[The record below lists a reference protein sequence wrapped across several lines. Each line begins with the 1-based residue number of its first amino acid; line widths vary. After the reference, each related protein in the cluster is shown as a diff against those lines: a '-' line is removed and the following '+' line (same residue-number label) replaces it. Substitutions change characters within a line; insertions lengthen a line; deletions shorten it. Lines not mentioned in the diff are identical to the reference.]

1 MIKIKN
7 HNLKELY
14 QEKVTK
20 EYAVSLE
27 PLKQG
32 EKISILS
39 DTMLKTMFQNENRL
53 KYSCK
58 LISYFIDVSY
68 QDLLNNI
75 KLAKNETDKK
85 YENDKGERCD
95 YVASI
100 NGAFINIEVNNNSS
114 LYAMERN
121 TEYLMRL
128 YSKKVKRGTSYEYT
142 QSIAINLNNFS
153 FKDNDKIIDI
163 YALQNEEQ
171 TLLTNKITIIQIYIP
186 NLRRKWYNEG
196 IKSLTEVERYILA
209 LVERKVED
217 ALVLG
222 IGDEVVE
229 DYVKESIEVSED
241 FNFGESYDK
250 EWALKD
256 EGIRE
261 GIEQGIEQGI
271 KQQKI
276 EIAKNMI
283 KDNISIETISK
294 YTNLTT
300 QEIDKLKEDK

>member
-1 MIKIKN
+1 MIKVKN

-14 QEKVTK
+14 QERVTK

-128 YSKKVKRGTSYEYT
+128 YSKKV
-142 QSIAINLNNFS
+142 NL
-153 FKDNDKIIDI
+153 
-163 YALQNEEQ
+163 
-171 TLLTNKITIIQIYIP
+171 
-186 NLRRKWYNEG
+186 
-196 IKSLTEVERYILA
+196 
-209 LVERKVED
+209 
-217 ALVLG
+217 
-222 IGDEVVE
+222 
-229 DYVKESIEVSED
+229 
-241 FNFGESYDK
+241 
-250 EWALKD
+250 
-256 EGIRE
+256 
-261 GIEQGIEQGI
+261 
-271 KQQKI
+271 
-276 EIAKNMI
+276 M
-283 KDNISIETISK
+283 NIH
-294 YTNLTT
+294 N
-300 QEIDKLKEDK
+300 Q

>member
-7 HNLKELY
+7 YNSKELY
-14 QEKVTK
+14 QEQVTK
-20 EYAVSLE
+20 KYAVSLE

-32 EKISILS
+32 EKISLLS

-58 LISYFIDVSY
+58 LISYFIDVNY
-68 QDLLNNI
+68 QELLNNI

-85 YENDKGERCD
+85 YEKDKGERCD

-100 NGAFINIEVNNNSS
+100 NGTFINIEVNNNSS
-114 LYAMERN
+114 LYTMERN
-121 TEYLMRL
+121 VEYLLRL
-128 YSKKVKRGTSYEYT
+128 YSKKIKRGTHYEYT

-163 YALQNEEQ
+163 YTLQNEEK
-171 TLLTNKITIIQIYIP
+171 TLLTNKIIIIQIYVP
-186 NLRRKWYNEG
+186 NLRKKWYNEG

-209 LVERKVED
+209 LVERKIDD

-261 GIEQGIEQGI
+261 GIEQGIEQGEKN
-271 KQQKI
+271 KQI
-276 EIAKNMI
+276 EIAKNMLN
-283 KDNISIETISK
+283 DNLPIETISK
-294 YTNLTT
+294 YTNLTV
-300 QEIDKLKEDK
+300 QEIIKLKEDK